1 MANELP
7 MIPPHAGLS
16 AIIRA
21 VNAVIRRLNSALN
34 IRVSGSGARVSQ
46 SPGGGTSIYFR
57 GSGSSSGVCYIAE
70 VDSDAT
76 GGGYYN
82 CHLQTLDATDWNT
95 TTADQIDDTGGSVVV
110 ANMGEIGGSAHALD
124 AGDMLL
130 CWQFTDDEGNS
141 RYIGLSPKYFWWHA

>member
-1 MANELP
+1 MNIGDKVERMAVRIRQEGKPLP
-7 MIPPHAGLS
+7 ANVPGTARRPPA
-16 AIIRA
+16 ATT
-21 VNAVIRRLNSALN
+21 
-34 IRVSGSGARVSQ
+34 SGA
-46 SPGGGTSIYFR
+46 
-57 GSGSSSGVCYIAE
+57 CYIAE